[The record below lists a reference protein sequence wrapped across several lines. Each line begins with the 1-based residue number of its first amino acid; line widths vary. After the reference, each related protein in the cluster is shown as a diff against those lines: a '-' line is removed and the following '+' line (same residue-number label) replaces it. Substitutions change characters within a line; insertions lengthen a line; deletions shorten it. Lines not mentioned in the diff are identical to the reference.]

1 MNKLK
6 QYLGILWML
15 VGPVIFVMLVISAVN
30 NINGTTKGDISNP
43 VPWIIILA
51 IFLPIAIG
59 LSIFGWYAL
68 KGNYDNLPDEIITK
82 QRSNLIG

>member
-6 QYLGILWML
+6 RFLGIVWMFI
-15 VGPVIFVMLVISAVN
+15 GPGVFIMLVISAVN
-30 NINGTTKGDISNP
+30 NIYGHSNVKAIGDISNP

-59 LSIFGWYAL
+59 LTIFGWYVF
-68 KGNYDNLPDEIITK
+68 KGDYNKIK
-82 QRSNLIG
+82 